1 MNRIFISLL
10 LLFLIYGSCYSQ
22 ETSRIITIEN
32 KLELLKI
39 STPGLDE
46 PININIAQTTLANF
60 LLAISKVHSLN
71 INVSPELNSINIVNN
86 FSDVTVKDILI
97 FLIKEYNLEI
107 DFTGNIL
114 SVKKYVEPPKD
125 NKAKEIIVVYSPS
138 KHLLSLDLKKDKLD
152 RVFRKIMDD
161 SGKNLMYSPE
171 IESNLLSI
179 YINNIPFDLALE
191 KMAIA
196 NNLELSITN
205 DGFYV
210 FDTAFEVA
218 TIDDKG
224 NNNSRP
230 IRKKRASFFY
240 EVLDTINK
248 KVTVDF
254 KNTPISDVIY
264 TIGEDL
270 DIDIFTASPLDN
282 AGSATINAE
291 NISFDLLLDKIYES
305 VKADTGD
312 SNNSTNTQKFT
323 YKKDGNIYY
332 FGTEDQLSLKQ
343 TEVIPLMFRSVEL
356 LSDPQGTGQRRAG
369 RNDFNTNPSN
379 FSNNL
384 NQNQNNRN
392 NNNTART
399 TNTSYNTNTSNNE
412 NKSLE
417 ELIPEDIKEGLDI
430 RIDLELNSFIVSGPG
445 IKVERFKNFITYIDK
460 PVPVILIEVMILEVN
475 RSAILETGVKFGLGE
490 EPVQTV
496 GQVFPSTNIRLGAET
511 VNKVI
516 GSFTGF
522 GALNLGSVLPE
533 FYLDIKAMESNG
545 TIKVL
550 STPKLSA
557 LNGHKAT
564 LSSGE
569 TTYYAVT
576 TQNLFGTQN
585 PVSSEITN
593 YLPID
598 AELAI
603 EIRPYV
609 SGNGEIT
616 LDIQVMQSAFNGTQV
631 AEDAPPGINSR
642 EFSSIIR
649 MRDQDVAIL
658 GGIEEIKKNDVGSG
672 TPILSRIP
680 VIKWLFSQR
689 RREDTKKNLNILIKP
704 TVIY

>member
-10 LLFLIYGSCYSQ
+10 LFFLIYGSCYSQ
-22 ETSRIITIEN
+22 ETSRLITIEN

-46 PININIAQTTLANF
+46 PININISQTTLANF

-86 FSDVTVKDILI
+86 FSEVSVKDILI
-97 FLIKEYNLEI
+97 FLIKEYHLDI

-114 SVKKYVEPPKD
+114 SVKKYVAPPKE
-125 NKAKEIIVVYSPS
+125 NKAKEIIVVYSAPNHS
-138 KHLLSLDLKKDKLD
+138 LSLDLKKDKLD
-152 RVFRKIMDD
+152 KVFRKIMDV

-179 YINNIPFDLALE
+179 YINNTPFDLALE
-191 KMAIA
+191 KMAVA
-196 NNLELSITN
+196 NNLEFSITN

-218 TIDDKG
+218 NVDNKG
-224 NNNSRP
+224 NKNTRP
-230 IRKKRASFFY
+230 IRKKRASFY
-240 EVLDTINK
+240 YQVLDTINK
-248 KVTVDF
+248 QVTVDF

-270 DIDIFTASPLDN
+270 DIDIFTATSLDN
-282 AGSATINAE
+282 IGSATINAE

-305 VKADTGD
+305 VLIENDGG
-312 SNNSTNTQKFT
+312 NNSSNLQRFT

-343 TEVIPLMFRSVEL
+343 TEVIPLMYRSVEL
-356 LSDPQGTGQRRAG
+356 LSDPQGSGQRRAG
-369 RNDFNTNPSN
+369 RNNFNSNPSN
-379 FSNNL
+379 FSNNF
-384 NQNQNNRN
+384 NQNQNNN
-392 NNNTART
+392 SART
-399 TNTSYNTNTSNNE
+399 TNTSNNTNSSNTQ

-430 RIDLELNSFIVSGPG
+430 RIDSELNSFIVSGPA

-475 RSAILETGVKFGLGE
+475 RSAILETGIKFGIGE

-496 GQVFPSTNIRLGAET
+496 GQVFPSANIRLGAET
-511 VNKVI
+511 VNKII

-569 TTYYAVT
+569 TTYYAVI

-593 YLPID
+593 YVPID

-616 LDIQVMQSAFNGTQV
+616 LDIQVIQSAFNGTQV

-672 TPILSRIP
+672 LPLISRIP
-680 VIKWLFSQR
+680 ILKWIFSQR

>member
-1 MNRIFISLL
+1 M
-10 LLFLIYGSCYSQ
+10 
-22 ETSRIITIEN
+22 TIEN

-46 PININIAQTTLANF
+46 PININIAQTTLSNF

-86 FSDVTVKDILI
+86 FSEVSVKDILI
-97 FLIKEYNLEI
+97 FLIKEYNLDI

-114 SVKKYVEPPKD
+114 SIKKYVEPPKE
-125 NKAKEIIVVYSPS
+125 NKAKEVIVVYSPS
-138 KHLLSLDLKKDKLD
+138 NHLLSLDLKKDRLD
-152 RVFRKIMDD
+152 KVFRKIMDV

-179 YINNIPFDLALE
+179 YINDIPFDLALE
-191 KMAIA
+191 KMAVA
-196 NNLELSITN
+196 NNLEFSISN

-210 FDTAFEVA
+210 FDTAFEIA
-218 TIDDKG
+218 SMDDKG
-224 NNNSRP
+224 NKNSRP
-230 IRKKRASFFY
+230 IRKKRASFYY

-248 KVTVDF
+248 QVTVDF

-305 VKADTGD
+305 VLSESEG
-312 SNNSTNTQKFT
+312 SNSATNTQKIT

-332 FGTEDQLSLKQ
+332 FGTENQLSLKQ
-343 TEVIPLMFRSVEL
+343 TEVIPLMYRSVEL
-356 LSDPQGTGQRRAG
+356 LPDSQSTGQRRAG
-369 RNDFNTNPSN
+369 RNNFNSNPSN
-379 FSNNL
+379 LF
-384 NQNQNNRN
+384 N
-392 NNNTART
+392 NNNQSQSNNPART
-399 TNTSYNTNTSNNE
+399 TNTSYNTNSSNTQ

-417 ELIPEDIKEGLDI
+417 ELIPEDVKEGLDI
-430 RIDLELNSFIVSGPG
+430 RIDSELNSFIVSGPG
-445 IKVERFKNFITYIDK
+445 IKVERFKNFVTYIDK

-475 RSAILETGVKFGLGE
+475 RSAILETGIKFGIGE

-496 GQVFPSTNIRLGAET
+496 GQVFPSANIRLGAET

-533 FYLDIKAMESNG
+533 FYIDIKAMESNG

-593 YLPID
+593 YVPID

-616 LDIQVMQSAFNGTQV
+616 LDIQVLQSAFNGTQV

-649 MRDQDVAIL
+649 MGDQDVAIL

-680 VIKWLFSQR
+680 VIKWFFSQR
-689 RREDTKKNLNILIKP
+689 KREDTKKNLNILIKP